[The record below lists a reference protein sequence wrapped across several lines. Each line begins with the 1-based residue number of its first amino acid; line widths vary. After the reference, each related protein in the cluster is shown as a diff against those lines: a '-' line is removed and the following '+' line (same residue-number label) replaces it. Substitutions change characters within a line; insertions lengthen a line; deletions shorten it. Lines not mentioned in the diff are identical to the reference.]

1 VRDFVLNN
9 FWWKITALLLAILV
23 WIGFRPRDKPL
34 NLFPDQYAYR
44 ASYVRY
50 LLRHP
55 VTIIKPATDTNE
67 FKVTPAEVDI
77 SLSGDEKVLSALRG
91 GEVRASVDVVS
102 LGGKTNV
109 LPLIVT
115 FPPGGN
121 IKVERVIPERVQ
133 VELLKE

>member
-9 FWWKITALLLAILV
+9 FWWKLTALLLAILV
-23 WIGFRPRDKPL
+23 WIGFQPRDKRL
-34 NLFPDQYAYR
+34 NLFPDAYR
-44 ASYVRY
+44 PTYVRY

-55 VTIIKPATDTNE
+55 VTIIKPANDTNE

-77 SLSGDEKVLSALRG
+77 SLSGDEKVLGALRG
-91 GEVRASVDVVS
+91 GDVRASVDVVS

-109 LPLIVT
+109 QPLVVT

-121 IKVERVIPERVQ
+121 VKLERVIPERVQ